1 MALWTV
7 CFTVHSLFLCKDQ
20 RTVLIKPSSPLQLPN
35 TGLVNNAARFI
46 FHSVLTASDKDWND
60 SLSVNIKGH
69 ALVLKHIVP
78 IMKRG
83 TDERNIGGS
92 SVNLASVSSV
102 IAQPNCITYAA
113 TKAGYNVLYI

>member
-1 MALWTV
+1 M
-7 CFTVHSLFLCKDQ
+7 
-20 RTVLIKPSSPLQLPN
+20 
-35 TGLVNNAARFI
+35 NNAARFI

-69 ALVLKHIVP
+69 AFVLKHIVP

-83 TDERNIGGS
+83 TDENLGGS
-92 SVNLASVSSV
+92 IVNLASVSSV

-113 TKAGYNVLYI
+113 TKAGTDHCSLSA